1 MPCDAEE
8 ENFIECIFL
17 FRRVF
22 VQCIVFVEQHLKPIE
37 GSRYVFGRF
46 GGHGFLYAVY
56 KF

>member
-1 MPCDAEE
+1 MPCYAEE

-17 FRRVF
+17 FRSVF
-22 VQCIVFVEQHLKPIE
+22 VQCIVFVEQHLKPIG
-37 GSRYVFGRF
+37 GSGYVFGRF